1 MEMAIMKK
9 LPYLAAM
16 ALLLS
21 ASALAQKSTG
31 ETVDDGWLQTKVKT
45 ALVGYGGG
53 NINLEV
59 YRGEVQ
65 LGGFVNSETEKKAA
79 LAQAESVEGAEKIH
93 DSLYI
98 VEPGRSTGEVIDD
111 NLLTG
116 KVKGAL
122 ADGNLHRGASV
133 NVEVNRGTVL
143 LSGFVDT
150 DEDRDAAVE
159 IARNVERVK
168 KVINGIDL
176 RPAY

>member
-1 MEMAIMKK
+1 MKK
-9 LPYLAAM
+9 IVFLATLILAASC
-16 ALLLS
+16 ATD
-21 ASALAQKSTG
+21 QKSAG
-31 ETVDDGWLQTKVKT
+31 ETIDDGWLQTKIKT

-79 LAQAESVEGAEKIH
+79 LTQAESVEGVQKIH

-98 VEPGRSTGEVIDD
+98 VEPGRSAGEVVDDNVLTGEVKAA
-111 NLLTG
+111 LT
-116 KVKGAL
+116 
-122 ADGNLHRGASV
+122 DGDLEQGASV

-159 IARNVERVK
+159 IARNVERVR
-168 KVINGIDL
+168 KVLNGIDL